1 MTVGSKS
8 SEDEEEADKSY
19 HTDEFYRWHMNQLD
33 PSIALV
39 SQKST
44 LQKTYFVKCITMCIL
59 YYLFWNF

>member
-39 SQKST
+39 SQKVPHKR
-44 LQKTYFVKCITMCIL
+44 LIL
-59 YYLFWNF
+59 PNVYRIKF

>member
-39 SQKST
+39 SQKV
-44 LQKTYFVKCITMCIL
+44 LRKRLILPNVCTYH
-59 YYLFWNF
+59 LFSNF

>member
-39 SQKST
+39 SQKV
-44 LQKTYFVKCITMCIL
+44 LRKRLI
-59 YYLFWNF
+59 